1 MTLYAAVVL
10 HGRSS
15 SLASFLDNT
24 VAVHAVVWGFGAMT
38 TIVPLFADAY
48 GPAGV
53 LEKAERNNK
62 LCKLTRRTQIAIFSN
77 QLYLAYYFGL
87 PTDKFFRCFL

>member
-1 MTLYAAVVL
+1 MGAMQQFCTISAVLWSVVLALTMYAAVVL

-24 VAVHAVVWGFGAMT
+24 VAVHAVVWGLAAMT

-48 GPAGV
+48 GPAGILARV
-53 LEKAERNNK
+53 GREK
-62 LCKLTRRTQIAIFSN
+62 
-77 QLYLAYYFGL
+77 
-87 PTDKFFRCFL
+87 